1 MMTIYFKTKKL
12 QKQCAEMKEM
22 SKVFGRE
29 MSRKLQQRLMELQA
43 ADSLKDISH
52 LPPARCHELVNRRGV
67 FSVDLEYPYRLL
79 FISSNENISCDGDS
93 GIDHHSI
100 TEIEV
105 IAIED
110 THDKKN
116 QRRGSK

>member
-1 MMTIYFKTKKL
+1 MIKNFG
-12 QKQCAEMKEM
+12 QKM
-22 SKVFGRE
+22 SSKI
-29 MSRKLQQRLMELQA
+29 QQRLMELHA
-43 ADSLKDISH
+43 ADSLSDISH
-52 LPPARCHELVNRRGV
+52 LPPARCHELENRGGV
-67 FSVDLEYPYRLL
+67 FSIDLEYPNRLL
-79 FISSNENISCDGDS
+79 FIPANDPIPLKEEG
-93 GIDHHSI
+93 GINHQYV